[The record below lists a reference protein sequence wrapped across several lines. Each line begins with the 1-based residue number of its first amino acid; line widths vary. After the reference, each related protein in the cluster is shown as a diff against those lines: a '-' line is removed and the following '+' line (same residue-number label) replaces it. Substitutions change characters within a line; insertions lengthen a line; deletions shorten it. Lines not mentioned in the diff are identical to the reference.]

1 MPTLPDSA
9 KAQIYSAKFLPSAA
23 LGKET
28 AGKDSLP
35 SAFCRALGKEKHWA
49 NKKILEK

>member
-9 KAQIYSAKFLPSAA
+9 KLLPSAA
-23 LGKET
+23 LGKDHS
-28 AGKDSLP
+28 AKKQP
-35 SAFCRALGKEKHWA
+35 AFCQALGKAFAGALGKEKHSA